1 MPRKASPM
9 SALAVSRLK
18 APGLHF
24 VGTVDGLALQITST
38 NARSWVLRATIG
50 GKRRDMG
57 LGGFPDVTLA
67 GAHEAA
73 RAARVKVKQGIDPI
87 NENKA
92 ARSALAVARATERTF
107 KACAAEY
114 IAAHEAGWRNAKH
127 GQQWVNTLEKY
138 AFPVIGE
145 MLVSDV
151 DTPAIL
157 KVIEPIWLEKTE
169 TATRLQQRINLVID
183 MAIAREYRA
192 GPNPARW
199 KGYLDKML
207 VKPSKINK
215 RKHHR
220 ALPAIEMCAFM
231 KDLRAQVG
239 TGARA
244 LEFTILTAARS
255 GEARGA
261 TWAELD
267 LEAKIWTIPASRMK
281 SGVVHRVALSNP
293 AVKLLRNL
301 PRINGNDLIFV
312 APRGGQLSD
321 MTLTAVLRR
330 MNIDCVPHGFRSTF
344 RDWCGEHTNYAREL
358 AEHALAH
365 AVGGQVEQS
374 YARGDLLE
382 KRRPMMDD
390 WATFCETAGKPA
402 NIIPI
407 KHKVEA

>member
-1 MPRKASPM
+1 MPKKAAPM
-9 SALAVSRLK
+9 SPLAVSRLK

-24 VGTVDGLALQITST
+24 VGTVDGLALQITS
-38 NARSWVLRATIG
+38 NKARSWVLRATIG

-73 RAARVKVKQGIDPI
+73 RAARAKVKQGIDPI
-87 NENKA
+87 HENKA
-92 ARSALAVARATERTF
+92 AKSALAAARATERTF

-127 GQQWVNTLEKY
+127 GQQWANTLEKY

-145 MLVSDV
+145 MLVRDV

-183 MAIAREYRA
+183 MSIAREYRA

-207 VKPSKINK
+207 AKPSKINK
-215 RKHHR
+215 REHHR
-220 ALPAIEMCAFM
+220 ALPVGEMGAFM
-231 KDLRAQVG
+231 KDLRSVTG
-239 TGARA
+239 IGARA

-255 GEARGA
+255 GEVRGA
-261 TWAELD
+261 TWAEIDLD
-267 LEAKIWTIPASRMK
+267 SKTWTIPGGRMK
-281 SGVVHRVALSNP
+281 AGEDHRVALSE
-293 AVKLLRNL
+293 ATLKLLRSI
-301 PRINGNDLIFV
+301 PRVDGNDLLFV

-330 MNIDCVPHGFRSTF
+330 MTVDCVPHGFRSTF

-382 KRRPMMDD
+382 KRRPLMDD

-402 NIIPI
+402 NVIPI
-407 KHKVEA
+407 KRRVEA